1 MFFTILAS
9 RLFPMENTYNFKV
22 GMTCSGCSGAVN
34 RILSKTAGVKS
45 FDISLETQKVS
56 VVSDGSLTQDQIF
69 EAIKKSGKPVEVL

>member
-1 MFFTILAS
+1 MFFTILS
-9 RLFPMENTYNFKV
+9 SVLFPMENTYNFKV

-56 VVSDGSLTQDQIF
+56 VVADGLTQDQVF